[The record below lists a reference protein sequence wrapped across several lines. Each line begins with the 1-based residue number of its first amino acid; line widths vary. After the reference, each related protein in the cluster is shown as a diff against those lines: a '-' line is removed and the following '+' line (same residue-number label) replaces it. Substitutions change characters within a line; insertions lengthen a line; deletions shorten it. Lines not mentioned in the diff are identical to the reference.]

1 MKRPSEINQRSP
13 IVDSEHLEDSKADIK
28 QKELYAESKADIKQ
42 KELYGSAFGE
52 RSCTMEKPF
61 PAVNR

>member
-1 MKRPSEINQRSP
+1 M
-13 IVDSEHLEDSKADIK
+13 DSEHLEDSKADIK

>member
-1 MKRPSEINQRSP
+1 MDEEAFRGQPEKSSSGQSTLG
-13 IVDSEHLEDSKADIK
+13 D
-28 QKELYAESKADIKQ
+28 SKADIKQ